1 MNSGEATYLCF
12 PTHKSTKTIHI
23 TRVKEHRTIGASTS
37 FHPLLELETSSFS
50 ASIFWFSSQT
60 PSPSILCH
68 RPMTIPPGLLQH
80 RYRCYITIN
89 QVNFG
94 HDHSHV
100 LAHVLRTYVL
110 GAGVQS
116 SSIIHHRRRPWESG
130 VGIWESRVR
139 RQGQT
144 YVKNMV
150 SKPVQAVHDRWL
162 TISMCRR
169 ILGLK
174 QVLSPL

>member
-23 TRVKEHRTIGASTS
+23 TRLKEHRTIGASTS
-37 FHPLLELETSSFS
+37 FHPLLDLRSWSFS
-50 ASIFWFSSQT
+50 ASIFLFSSQT

-80 RYRCYITIN
+80 RYRCCITIN

-100 LAHVLRTYVL
+100 LADVLRTYVF
-110 GAGVQS
+110 GTGVQS
-116 SSIIHHRRRPWESG
+116 SSIIHHRRRLRESG
-130 VGIWESRVR
+130 FGIRES
-139 RQGQT
+139 GSE
-144 YVKNMV
+144 VK
-150 SKPVQAVHDRWL
+150 L
-162 TISMCRR
+162 T
-169 ILGLK
+169 
-174 QVLSPL
+174 